1 MLPPPH
7 VIIEE
12 LTVKQ
17 SELVINLKRE
27 LDKALKDII
36 EKDSQVNESYQ
47 VS

>member
-7 VIIEE
+7 LIIEE

-27 LDKALKDII
+27 LDKALKDVV
-36 EKDSQVNESYQ
+36 EKDNEIKNIHK
-47 VS
+47 

>member
-27 LDKALKDII
+27 LDKALKDIV
-36 EKDSQVNESYQ
+36 EKDNEIKNIHK
-47 VS
+47 

>member
-36 EKDSQVNESYQ
+36 EKDNEIKNIHK
-47 VS
+47 

>member
-1 MLPPPH
+1 MLPSPH

-27 LDKALKDII
+27 LDKALKDVV
-36 EKDSQVNESYQ
+36 EKDNEIKNIHK
-47 VS
+47 

>member
-27 LDKALKDII
+27 LDKALKDVV
-36 EKDSQVNESYQ
+36 EKDNEIKNIHK
-47 VS
+47 